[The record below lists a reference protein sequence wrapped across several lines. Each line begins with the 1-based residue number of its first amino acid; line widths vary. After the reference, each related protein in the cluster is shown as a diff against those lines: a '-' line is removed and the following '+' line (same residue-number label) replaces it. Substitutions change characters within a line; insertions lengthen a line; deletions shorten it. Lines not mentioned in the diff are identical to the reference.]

1 MEKVHKAWY
10 QELENKGWG
19 YSCCVSSLLLPKHF
33 NHSLSLW
40 LHTPP
45 PLWHVRLHHS
55 SGFTWLPVQ
64 SITHRL
70 ETQLAGKRTWQAELI
85 SGAFS
90 SPVVYLEEVSLN
102 CSPEDYGNKLCKMES
117 WTDPIREGR
126 AKRKRL
132 FRKGMKYNT
141 CMQSYM

>member
-1 MEKVHKAWY
+1 MI
-10 QELENKGWG
+10 ENTDMSWERFTKPGIRNWKTRAEVTPAV
-19 YSCCVSSLLLPKHF
+19 YHLCFSSSISITL
-33 NHSLSLW
+33 SLSGC
-40 LHTPP
+40 TPP

-64 SITHRL
+64 SIMHRL

-90 SPVVYLEEVSLN
+90 SPIVYLEEVSLN

-117 WTDPIREGR
+117 
-126 AKRKRL
+126 
-132 FRKGMKYNT
+132 
-141 CMQSYM
+141 